1 MLGPPLA
8 ASITATGGLAAF
20 LHRPGLVSNRQDSST
35 ATKALQDSIVYVL
48 IARWSTL
55 EHGQAQLHNQ

>member
-8 ASITATGGLAAF
+8 ASTTAAGGLAAL
-20 LHRPGLVSNRQDSST
+20 LHRPGLVSNRRDSST
-35 ATKALQDSIVYVL
+35 ATQALQDSIVYVL

-55 EHGQAQLHNQ
+55 EHGKA